1 MNGKNKIQ
9 AINTRAVTVM
19 RYGAGIIKW
28 TDDELRTLDRKPRQV
43 LTMYGAFH
51 LKSDVDRL
59 NLARAKGRRALISC
73 KVTKL
78 YWDGM

>member
-1 MNGKNKIQ
+1 MGC
-9 AINTRAVTVM
+9 AVI
-19 RYGAGIIKW
+19 RHGAGIIKW
-28 TDDELRTLDRKPRQV
+28 TDNELRTLDRKTRQI

-73 KVTKL
+73 EVTKL
-78 YWDGM
+78 DWDDM